1 MKRKMF
7 IINGLLIFY
16 LGNSWSQ
23 SVILPNYGLKSHK
36 TLVINKIETTVKTTT
51 IFLTIENRVERGAF
65 CADMNIFLIY
75 PDGTRSKLVSSGGI
89 PVCPDTYKFKTIGE
103 KLDFTL
109 IFLPIKQG
117 IEWIDLIEDCAD
129 NCFSFYGITLNSDLN
144 RKIEDAF
151 FLAENDEPEKALI
164 SFIDIAEGNDV
175 KNKGSQGLVYVNII
189 RLARETGNATQAAE
203 WYNKLKSSEVPRLS
217 QYIEYLSNQ
226 GIKY

>member
-1 MKRKMF
+1 MF

-65 CADMNIFLIY
+65 CADKNIFLIY

-89 PVCPDTYKFKTIGE
+89 PVCPDTYKFKAIGE

-164 SFIDIAEGNDV
+164 SFIDIAEENDV
-175 KNKGSQGLVYVNII
+175 KNIGSQGLVYVNII

>member
-23 SVILPNYGLKSHK
+23 SVIRPNYGLKSHE

-65 CADMNIFLIY
+65 CADKNIFLIY

>member
-65 CADMNIFLIY
+65 CADKNIFLIY

-89 PVCPDTYKFKTIGE
+89 PVCPDTYKFKAIGE

-164 SFIDIAEGNDV
+164 SFIDIAEENDV
-175 KNKGSQGLVYVNII
+175 KNIGSQGLVYVNII